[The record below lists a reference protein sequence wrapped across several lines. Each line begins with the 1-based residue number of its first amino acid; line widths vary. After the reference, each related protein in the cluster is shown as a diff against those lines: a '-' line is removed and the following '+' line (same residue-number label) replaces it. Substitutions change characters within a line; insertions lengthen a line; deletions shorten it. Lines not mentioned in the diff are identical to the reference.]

1 MWGIGTAAVLLLF
14 AMQVIRFGL
23 AWTTFESAS
32 RHAKAGDTVAAI
44 NGLKNAIAL
53 DPGKALYHHGLASVY
68 AREFETTGEKQ
79 AFQNA
84 YAEYKE
90 AIDLN
95 PLDIRL
101 LGLLGQLYV
110 SAAQV
115 PHSSDVSSEQRRVL
129 LRAALLVYGHAIQL
143 APFSAMYRYEQ
154 ARIYWMLGDKR
165 ESENRANEAK
175 LLEPNF
181 LPARALLVRLW
192 LNDGMVQRA
201 KDQLREIQER
211 QARYRERRKDGLDHA
226 FLNVDVA
233 PLLTAVGQR
242 R

>member
-1 MWGIGTAAVLLLF
+1 
-14 AMQVIRFGL
+14 
-23 AWTTFESAS
+23 
-32 RHAKAGDTVAAI
+32 
-44 NGLKNAIAL
+44 
-53 DPGKALYHHGLASVY
+53 
-68 AREFETTGEKQ
+68 
-79 AFQNA
+79 
-84 YAEYKE
+84 
-90 AIDLN
+90 
-95 PLDIRL
+95 
-101 LGLLGQLYV
+101 
-110 SAAQV
+110 
-115 PHSSDVSSEQRRVL
+115 
-129 LRAALLVYGHAIQL
+129 
-143 APFSAMYRYEQ
+143 
-154 ARIYWMLGDKR
+154 MLGDKR

-242 R
+242 S